1 MIGAPT
7 NLDLEI
13 VVSDVADRFQR
24 EWGVV
29 VTGAARNALLE
40 PARQHQ
46 QQIEEELSE
55 GRITLEFL
63 EDAILQV
70 LSVARMLAREELKK
84 QSGDVERRVNTKG
97 RREKSR
103 VGKDRRGKRHEI
115 EERHVLESM
124 KKDCPYIPWC

>member
-7 NLDLEI
+7 NLDFEI
-13 VVSDVADRFQR
+13 VVTDVADRAQR
-24 EWGVV
+24 KWGVV
-29 VTGAARNALLE
+29 VTAAARGALLK
-40 PARQHQ
+40 PAREHQ

-63 EDAILQV
+63 EDSIEKV
-70 LSVARMLAREELKK
+70 LSVAHAISRDEL
-84 QSGDVERRVNTKG
+84 
-97 RREKSR
+97 
-103 VGKDRRGKRHEI
+103 KDRRKKTRQGEERRKKVRGQTI